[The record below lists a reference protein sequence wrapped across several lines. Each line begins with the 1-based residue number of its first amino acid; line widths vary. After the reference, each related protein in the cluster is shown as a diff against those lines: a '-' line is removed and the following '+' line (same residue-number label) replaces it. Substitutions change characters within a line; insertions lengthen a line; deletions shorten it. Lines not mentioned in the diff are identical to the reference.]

1 MDEITLTIA
10 KAYPNDSGR
19 GIARLDPHTMMV
31 LQLTPGDIIELE
43 GKRATSAK
51 VWRADR
57 IDWDQDIIRIDGFIR
72 QNAGAG
78 IGDHV
83 KIKKAEVKIANKIVL
98 APPEGTSIQ
107 FGGEAEEMVKR
118 QIMKR
123 SIIKGDIIPVMSTM
137 AHPFLGRVVTGQTI
151 PLVAIEAEPDGILT
165 IADSTDIKLREKPVV
180 LEIKGTG
187 ITYEDIGGLSD
198 EIQRLREMI
207 ELPMKHPEVFQR
219 LGIDSPKGVL
229 MYGPPGTGK
238 TLIARAVANESGSNF
253 FSIAG
258 PEIMSKYY
266 GESEQRLR
274 ELFEQANKEAPSI
287 IFIDELDSIAPK
299 REDVTGEVERRV
311 VAQLLTMM
319 DGLEERGQ
327 VVVIGATNRI
337 DAIDPA
343 LRRPGRFDRE
353 VEIGVPDQI
362 DRLEIFQ
369 IHTRGMP
376 IYNWEND
383 IALKLLSERISSF
396 EKNSLMR
403 ISDNTSRME
412 SLEFE
417 KRNFEND
424 QKEIKDEL
432 EKLEKEKKNANESFL
447 QRILGTIINKQNQI
461 KPLKSKIESLEKDIE
476 LSKNNII
483 IIEKD
488 IVSIN
493 KINNTI
499 KIKRSILESIV
510 VDITKVKHY
519 KNVKEFNDIIN
530 RFSEGIIN
538 QKDTEISEIEKTLL
552 DSGVVSQDYIKKVI
566 EDSIPYF
573 LNKLA
578 SKTHGFVGAD
588 ISALAREA
596 AMKSLRRYI
605 PQIKVDEA
613 VPQEILDNMHVTADD
628 FEAALK
634 EVEPSAMREVLVEI
648 SEISW
653 DDVGGLNEARQEIIE
668 AVEWPLKSPEKFL
681 KMGIQPPKGILLYGP
696 PGTGKTLL
704 AKAVANESSANFIS
718 VRGPQLLSKWVGE
731 SEKAIR
737 EVFKKARQVS
747 PSILFLDEL
756 DAIAP
761 VRGMDA
767 GSRTSEKV
775 VNQLLTELDG
785 IETLKNVVVIG
796 ATNRPEIIDPALIR
810 SGRFDRLVFVG
821 PPGRAGR
828 VDIFNIHTKNIPLAE
843 DVNKEELADLTENY
857 VGADIESLCRE
868 AVMLALRENF
878 NTEKVEMSHFRASLK
893 KVRPALVEGMIEYYE
908 KLQEQF
914 KGGTKQEQKSYIG
927 YR

>member
-1 MDEITLTIA
+1 MDEITLTVA

-19 GIARLDPHTMMV
+19 GISRLDPHTMMI

-43 GKRATSAK
+43 GKRTTSAK

-72 QNAGAG
+72 QNSGAG

-83 KIKKAEVKIANKIVL
+83 KIKKADVKIANRIVL

-151 PLVAIEAEPDGILT
+151 PLVAIEAEPDGILS
-165 IADSTDIKLREKPVV
+165 IAESTEIKLREKPVI
-180 LEIKGTG
+180 LEVTGTG

-207 ELPMKHPEVFQR
+207 ELPMKHPEVFER
-219 LGIDSPKGVL
+219 LGIGSPKGVL

-238 TLIARAVANESGSNF
+238 TLIARAVANESGANF

-274 ELFEQANKEAPSI
+274 ELFEQANKDAPSI

-353 VEIGVPDQI
+353 IEIGVPD
-362 DRLEIFQ
+362 RNERFEILQ

-376 IYNWEND
+376 
-383 IALKLLSERISSF
+383 L
-396 EKNSLMR
+396 
-403 ISDNTSRME
+403 SDNVK
-412 SLEFE
+412 LNEFAE
-417 KRNFEND
+417 R
-424 QKEIKDEL
+424 
-432 EKLEKEKKNANESFL
+432 
-447 QRILGTIINKQNQI
+447 
-461 KPLKSKIESLEKDIE
+461 
-476 LSKNNII
+476 
-483 IIEKD
+483 
-488 IVSIN
+488 
-493 KINNTI
+493 
-499 KIKRSILESIV
+499 
-510 VDITKVKHY
+510 
-519 KNVKEFNDIIN
+519 
-530 RFSEGIIN
+530 
-538 QKDTEISEIEKTLL
+538 
-552 DSGVVSQDYIKKVI
+552 
-566 EDSIPYF
+566 
-573 LNKLA
+573 
-578 SKTHGFVGAD
+578 THGFVGAD

-596 AMKSLRRYI
+596 AMKALRRYL
-605 PQIKVDEA
+605 PQIKLDEA
-613 VPQEILDNMHVTADD
+613 VPRELLNSMQVTDYD

-648 SEISW
+648 PEISW
-653 DDVGGLNEARQEIIE
+653 NDVGGLVSARQEIIE
-668 AVEWPLKSPEKFL
+668 AVEWPLKRPEKFER
-681 KMGIQPPKGILLYGP
+681 MGIRPPKGILLYGP

-718 VRGPQLLSKWVGE
+718 IRGPQLISKWLGD
-731 SEKAIR
+731 SEKAVRDI
-737 EVFKKARQVS
+737 FKKARQVA

-761 VRGMDA
+761 IRGMDI
-767 GSRTSEKV
+767 GSKASERV

-785 IETLKNVVVIG
+785 IETLKNVVVIA
-796 ATNRPEIIDPALIR
+796 ATNRPEIVDPALIR
-810 SGRFDRLVFVG
+810 SGRFDRLVFIG
-821 PPGRAGR
+821 PPGREGRIEIFKIHLKNLSRETTVFNWGNVPGNDNNMLIKFLTEDLGIDR
-828 VDIFNIHTKNIPLAE
+828 VDYVKITRNETEKIIRVINEARSVEIALDENKEFATFKFNDGRTYNLHVRKDNGQYIIYDEKKLSD
-843 DVNKEELADLTENY
+843 DVIIEELADLTENY

-868 AVMLALRENF
+868 AVMLALREDF
-878 NTEKVEMSHFRASLK
+878 NIKKIEMRHFRAALK